1 MSINHDNDRGLRRVT
16 VRARHKTIAIKN
28 YRGRGVNLQDH
39 PSIFTKY
46 RRVLVQMLRQVS
58 AISSIRAILPS
69 IELVS
74 TMTFYD

>member
-16 VRARHKTIAIKN
+16 VRTRHKTIAIKS
-28 YRGRGVNLQDH
+28 YRGRGANLQDH

-58 AISSIRAILPS
+58 AISLIRAILPS